1 MTPGSDGSWPHGG
14 SGRLRVSDA
23 DRDGV
28 AEDLREHHAEG
39 RLDVAEL
46 GERLDAT
53 FAAKTRDELSAVT
66 LDLPDRS
73 PGRSGPRPDWSDG
86 PRREGRGG
94 RVAARSAGHP
104 DRRRFRHPLLALL
117 VGWLVLSG
125 VGHAMGAALGYGP
138 HGPGAFPLLFLVAA
152 LFLVLRR
159 RGRSRRAGADHQ
171 RRGVTGSGG
180 AGSVRTR

>member
-1 MTPGSDGSWPHGG
+1 MTPGPDGPGPRVG

-23 DRDGV
+23 DRDAV
-28 AEDLREHHAEG
+28 ADDLREHHAEG

-66 LDLPDRS
+66 LDLPDR
-73 PGRSGPRPDWSDG
+73 PRWG
-86 PRREGRGG
+86 ERGG
-94 RVAARSAGHP
+94 GVAARPAGYP
-104 DRRRFRHPLLALL
+104 DRRRVRHPLLALL
-117 VGWLVLSG
+117 VGWLVVSG
-125 VGHAMGAALGYGP
+125 VGHAVGMALGYGP
-138 HGPGAFPLLFLVAA
+138 HGPGAFPLLFVFAA

-159 RGRSRRAGADHQ
+159 RGRSRRAWAEHQ